1 MNVLDSHR
9 LEGAFA
15 AAGYEAARDDAEAD
29 VIVLNTCSVRA
40 HAENKVFSRLGTLKA
55 LKERSPGT
63 VVVVAGCMAQR
74 LGREILDRFEAV
86 DLVVGTGRIADIV
99 QLAGEAG
106 GGRRGVF
113 TDEARGGT
121 LVRDARFRSGR
132 SKAFVSVMRGCD
144 NFCAYCVVPYV
155 RGRQRSRPTG
165 EITDEVKALADDG
178 VKVVTLLGQNVTAYG
193 ADRGEARALSALLA
207 ALDRTDGIEWLSFLT
222 CHPRDTGDDVF
233 EAMRDLP
240 KVRRYIHMPAQSG
253 SDAVLRA
260 MNRGY
265 TRAEYIARVER
276 LRETVGNVS
285 VAGDFIVGF
294 PGETRGDFEATASLL
309 ERVGYKNSFI
319 FKYSPRPGTSGARLE
334 DDVPPDEKARRNNE
348 LLAVQKRVSLAHN
361 RAFIGGTVRVFV
373 EGAAKKG
380 EGMLAARTEGEEVV
394 IFPGPQSLSGE
405 FVEVVITDATP
416 IALFGEVAPKKP
428 TARLSA
434 PGA

>member
-15 AAGYEAARDDAEAD
+15 AAGCQTARDDAEAD

-55 LKERSPGT
+55 LKARRPE
-63 VVVVAGCMAQR
+63 VIVVVAGCMAQR

-86 DLVVGTGRIADIV
+86 DLVVGTGRIADVV
-99 QLAGEAG
+99 QLAQEAAG
-106 GGRRGVF
+106 ARRRVF
-113 TDEARGGT
+113 TDQSAGT
-121 LVRDARFRSGR
+121 LVRDARFRCGR
-132 SKAFVSVMRGCD
+132 SQAFVSAMRGCD

-155 RGRQRSRPTG
+155 RGRQKSRRDA
-165 EITDEVKALADDG
+165 EIVDEVKALADDG

-193 ADRGEARALSALLA
+193 ADRGERHALSGLLA
-207 ALDRTDGIEWLSFLT
+207 ALDRINGIEWIGFLT

-240 KVRRYIHMPAQSG
+240 KVRRYIHMPAQAG
-253 SDAVLRA
+253 SDRVLRA

-265 TRAEYIARVER
+265 TSAEYIARVER

-285 VAGDFIVGF
+285 IAGDFIVGF
-294 PGETRGDFEATASLL
+294 PGETREDFEATVGLL

-319 FKYSPRPGTSGARLE
+319 FKYSPRPGTSGALLE
-334 DDVPPDEKARRNNE
+334 DDVPSREKARRNNE
-348 LLAVQKRVSLAHN
+348 LLEVQKRVSLAHN
-361 RAFIGGTVRVFV
+361 RAFIGQKVRVFAV
-373 EGAAKKG
+373 GAAKKG
-380 EGMLAARTEGEEVV
+380 EGMLAGRTEGEEVV
-394 IFPGPQSLSGE
+394 IFPGPQRLSGE
-405 FVEVVITDATP
+405 FVEVVISDVTP
-416 IALFGEVAPKKP
+416 IALFGETAPMRSI
-428 TARLSA
+428 ARLSR